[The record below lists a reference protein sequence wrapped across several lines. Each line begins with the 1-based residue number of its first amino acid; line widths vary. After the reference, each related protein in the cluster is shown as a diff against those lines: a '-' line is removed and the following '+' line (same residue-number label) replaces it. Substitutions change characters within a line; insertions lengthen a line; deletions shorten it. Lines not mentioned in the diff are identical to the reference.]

1 MGTRLVE
8 QMRCSFTPYTANDP
22 HLTGRRGGA
31 EGYKKPL
38 VLPHPPMQRG
48 GMQPGDP
55 GEQVREEP
63 LGIAQ
68 EGPLALYAPKL
79 LEKRQRQDLGVR
91 EPLERLVTLPPRV
104 EQRVSV
110 VDEAE
115 QDRDR
120 LFQGGEGGGMLR
132 MGHPRFLSSGI
143 RMAPFYSQ
151 TTQHSSRKAMSLG
164 MPFV

>member
-8 QMRCSFTPYTANDP
+8 QMRCSFTERI
-22 HLTGRRGGA
+22 RRTI
-31 EGYKKPL
+31 PTS
-38 VLPHPPMQRG
+38 PPQMQRG

-151 TTQHSSRKAMSLG
+151 TTQHSSRGNVLMGAALEGDSRR
-164 MPFV
+164 

>member
-1 MGTRLVE
+1 
-8 QMRCSFTPYTANDP
+8 
-22 HLTGRRGGA
+22 
-31 EGYKKPL
+31 
-38 VLPHPPMQRG
+38 
-48 GMQPGDP
+48 MQPGDL

-104 EQRVSV
+104 EQRVSIV
-110 VDEAE
+110 EEAE

-143 RMAPFYSQ
+143 RMAPVLLPNHA
-151 TTQHSSRKAMSLG
+151 TLI
-164 MPFV
+164 